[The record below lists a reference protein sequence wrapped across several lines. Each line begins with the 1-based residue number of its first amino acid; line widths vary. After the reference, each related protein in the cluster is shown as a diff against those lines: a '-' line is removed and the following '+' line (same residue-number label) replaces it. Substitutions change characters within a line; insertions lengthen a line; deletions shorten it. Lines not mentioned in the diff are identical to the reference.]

1 MLGFRGCGC
10 DDSLAKL
17 AWRFDEAGAG
27 LDSAA
32 WSLDS
37 DVTEIR
43 SLDSVDVDAIKPAWR
58 FDAVQIR
65 SLDTKLGLCGRGC
78 DKVGVEGRCCRY
90 SKLGFLAGGCYD
102 AGVEGVPGTGCRV
115 LAAKLP
121 IVLLGAGRLSRSC
134 GAPMFNCDI
143 VS

>member
-1 MLGFRGCGC
+1 MIDVTEIRCL
-10 DDSLAKL
+10 DSVDVDVTKL

-43 SLDSVDVDAIKPAWR
+43 SLDSVDVDATKPAWR

-65 SLDTKLGLCGRGC
+65 SLDTKLGLCGRGSRWMRQNRRGGTMRPIF
-78 DKVGVEGRCCRY
+78 KAWIPCRWM
-90 SKLGFLAGGCYD
+90 L
-102 AGVEGVPGTGCRV
+102 
-115 LAAKLP
+115 
-121 IVLLGAGRLSRSC
+121 
-134 GAPMFNCDI
+134 
-143 VS
+143 